1 MDVKIHAI
9 HFHADQRLENFIR
22 EKITKIET
30 FFDKITGTEVYLK
43 LENNGSNIKD
53 KVAEIKVMMPGK
65 VIYSAERSKLFE
77 ESFDTALNGI
87 MKQVKRH
94 KEKLKG

>member
-22 EKITKIET
+22 EKIGKIEQ
-30 FFDKITGTEVYLK
+30 FFDHITGTEVYLK
-43 LENNGSNIKD
+43 LENNGSQIKD
-53 KVAEIKVMMPGK
+53 KVAEIKVSMPGK

-77 ESFDTALNGI
+77 ESFDTALTGI

>member
-22 EKITKIET
+22 EKIGKIET

-43 LENNGSNIKD
+43 LENNGSQIKD

-77 ESFDTALNGI
+77 ESFDSALTGI

>member
-22 EKITKIET
+22 EKIGKIET
-30 FFDKITGTEVYLK
+30 FFDHITGTEVYLK
-43 LENNGSNIKD
+43 LENNGSQIKD
-53 KVAEIKVMMPGK
+53 KVAEIKVLLPGK

-77 ESFDTALNGI
+77 ESFDTALSGI
-87 MKQVKRH
+87 MKQVKKY
-94 KEKLKG
+94 KEKVKG